1 MAYGADS
8 ELCCMKCTEKPG
20 LLLRLG
26 LSNGS
31 VIAQSELGTPVG
43 LQAM

>member
-1 MAYGADS
+1 MAYGANS
-8 ELCCMKCTEKPG
+8 ELCYMKCTDKTG

-31 VIAQSELGTPVG
+31 VIAQWELGTPVG
-43 LQAM
+43 PQAM